1 MNENFND
8 GRYASLYDLFFGLIL
23 YNIYHIVAKVA
34 KKYNCKS
41 IIDLGSGTG
50 AQARILASY
59 GLSVT
64 GVDLSS
70 KMIDV
75 ARKKTN
81 DSIEFLNEDIR
92 FVTPAENIFDAANL
106 SLVLHS
112 NSIQNIDE
120 IISKTKTLIK
130 KNGLIEPEEVLKY
143 TMKYKETNDIYLSF
157 INEHLIKDKESK
169 LNINHLYSTFKGWY
183 KEAYNNKPPPRKEMK
198 NYFIDNYNE
207 NIRNNY
213 IYGFNIKE
221 DENNLSNALDC

>member
-130 KNGLIEPEEVLKY
+130 KNGLIFITDYGLGTSFSGKIANNIIKIIESFANKNHRDNY
-143 TMKYKETNDIYLSF
+143 FSF
-157 INEHLIKDKESK
+157 IKHNGIDMFSSWDNLQVIDKKSYFSGALETIIVRFLNEK
-169 LNINHLYSTFKGWY
+169 
-183 KEAYNNKPPPRKEMK
+183 
-198 NYFIDNYNE
+198 
-207 NIRNNY
+207 
-213 IYGFNIKE
+213 
-221 DENNLSNALDC
+221 